1 MIITSSATD
10 IARILKQGGVIAYPT
25 EAVWGLGC
33 DPYNE
38 AAVKRILA
46 LKQRPMEKGLI
57 LVAGHQQELAPWQKP
72 LSQTQFTTLTSV
84 TDKPTSWVVPDQTIA
99 PTWVRGQHAS
109 VAIRL
114 SQHLPVCQLCQ
125 AFGGVVVSTSANPS
139 GLSPALSIEQV
150 QHYFKDQIE
159 AIFDAPLGN
168 AQEPSQVKDLLT
180 NNLYRS

>member
-10 IARILKQGGVIAYPT
+10 IALILKQGGVIAYPT

-38 AAVKRILA
+38 VAVKRILT
-46 LKQRPMEKGLI
+46 LKQRAMEKGLI
-57 LVAGHQQELAPWQKP
+57 LIAGHQQELTPWQAP
-72 LSQTQFTTLTSV
+72 LSQTQFATLTSM
-84 TDKPTSWVVPDQTIA
+84 THRPTSWVVPDQTIA

-114 SQHLPVCQLCQ
+114 SQHLPVRQLCQ

-139 GLSPALSIEQV
+139 GLPPALNIEQI
-150 QHYFKDQIE
+150 QLYFKDQIE
-159 AIFDAPLGN
+159 AIFDAPLGH